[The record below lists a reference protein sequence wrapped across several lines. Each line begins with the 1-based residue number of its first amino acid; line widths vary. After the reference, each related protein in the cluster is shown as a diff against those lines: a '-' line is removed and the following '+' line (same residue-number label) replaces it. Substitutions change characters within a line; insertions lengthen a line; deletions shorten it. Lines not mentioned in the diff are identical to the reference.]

1 MIATHT
7 DKAIVIGFSP
17 NFWLIPLNTANSLP
31 FTRIVYRT
39 DLFTENFAK
48 CF

>member
-17 NFWLIPLNTANSLP
+17 NCWLIPLKTENSLP
-31 FTRIVYRT
+31 FARMVYRT
-39 DLFTENFAK
+39 DVFTENFAEG
-48 CF
+48 F